1 MKGSH
6 TYTLR
11 LSALVLLLLC
21 VVVSIDPT
29 VNRLHRYLSKHTTA
43 ATLIQNADRDLYQ
56 SRLALASLVFSHDV
70 LIDQTTEGEMLSNA
84 KQAYDGMIQFQA
96 LTQDRPEIAMILKG
110 FEHTFSKWNTE
121 NQTIITLLKTGQTSQ
136 AETVFL
142 GSNEVNFTSLRGLY
156 DHTEALISDEI
167 PPPK

>member
-1 MKGSH
+1 MKGRH

-21 VVVSIDPT
+21 VVVSIDPA
-29 VNRLHRYLSKHTTA
+29 VDRLHRYLSKHTTA
-43 ATLIQNADRDLYQ
+43 ATLLHNADRDLYQ

-70 LIDQTTEGEMLSNA
+70 LINQAAEGEMLSNA

-96 LTQDRPEIAMILKG
+96 LTQDRPEITSTLES
-110 FEHTFSKWNTE
+110 FEHTFSNWSTE

-156 DHTEALISDEI
+156 DHSEALISDEI
-167 PPPK
+167 PSNK